1 MDTRVGV
8 LCSAGDVTPGMV
20 KFYINARNVDGWRG
34 NIYFIPGETKF
45 MRHMDREEGSAAVIY
60 LYVTG
65 ILAIVFVWIILN
77 PEVDT
82 FIGIPQLG
90 ILSYSSDLMTS
101 MRFTQTMYD
110 DFLIVFLLL
119 WTVAAYIAAL
129 RARSQAV

>member
-1 MDTRVGV
+1 MSR
-8 LCSAGDVTPGMV
+8 
-20 KFYINARNVDGWRG
+20 
-34 NIYFIPGETKF
+34 
-45 MRHMDREEGSAAVIY
+45 MDRENGSAAVVY

-129 RARSQAV
+129 RARSTAV

>member
-1 MDTRVGV
+1 
-8 LCSAGDVTPGMV
+8 
-20 KFYINARNVDGWRG
+20 
-34 NIYFIPGETKF
+34 
-45 MRHMDREEGSAAVIY
+45 MRRMDREEGSAAVIY
-60 LYVTG
+60 TYVMG
-65 ILAIVFVWIILN
+65 IIGIVFVWIILN

>member
-1 MDTRVGV
+1 M
-8 LCSAGDVTPGMV
+8 AGG
-20 KFYINARNVDGWRG
+20 
-34 NIYFIPGETKF
+34 
-45 MRHMDREEGSAAVIY
+45 MDRENGSAAVVY

>member
-1 MDTRVGV
+1 
-8 LCSAGDVTPGMV
+8 
-20 KFYINARNVDGWRG
+20 
-34 NIYFIPGETKF
+34 

>member
-1 MDTRVGV
+1 MAGGMDQE
-8 LCSAGDVTPGMV
+8 
-20 KFYINARNVDGWRG
+20 N
-34 NIYFIPGETKF
+34 
-45 MRHMDREEGSAAVIY
+45 GSAAVVY

>member
-1 MDTRVGV
+1 
-8 LCSAGDVTPGMV
+8 
-20 KFYINARNVDGWRG
+20 
-34 NIYFIPGETKF
+34 
-45 MRHMDREEGSAAVIY
+45 MDRENGSAAVVY

-65 ILAIVFVWIILN
+65 ILVIVFVWIILN

>member
-1 MDTRVGV
+1 
-8 LCSAGDVTPGMV
+8 
-20 KFYINARNVDGWRG
+20 
-34 NIYFIPGETKF
+34 
-45 MRHMDREEGSAAVIY
+45 MRRMDRENGSAAVVY

>member
-1 MDTRVGV
+1 MSR
-8 LCSAGDVTPGMV
+8 
-20 KFYINARNVDGWRG
+20 
-34 NIYFIPGETKF
+34 
-45 MRHMDREEGSAAVIY
+45 MDRENGSAAVVY

>member
-1 MDTRVGV
+1 
-8 LCSAGDVTPGMV
+8 
-20 KFYINARNVDGWRG
+20 
-34 NIYFIPGETKF
+34 
-45 MRHMDREEGSAAVIY
+45 MDRENGSAAVVY

>member
-1 MDTRVGV
+1 M
-8 LCSAGDVTPGMV
+8 AG
-20 KFYINARNVDGWRG
+20 R
-34 NIYFIPGETKF
+34 
-45 MRHMDREEGSAAVIY
+45 MDRENGSAAVVY

-129 RARSQAV
+129 RARSTAV

>member
-1 MDTRVGV
+1 M
-8 LCSAGDVTPGMV
+8 AGG
-20 KFYINARNVDGWRG
+20 
-34 NIYFIPGETKF
+34 
-45 MRHMDREEGSAAVIY
+45 MDRENGSAAVVY

-110 DFLIVFLLL
+110 DFLIVFLFL

>member
-1 MDTRVGV
+1 M
-8 LCSAGDVTPGMV
+8 AGG
-20 KFYINARNVDGWRG
+20 
-34 NIYFIPGETKF
+34 
-45 MRHMDREEGSAAVIY
+45 MDRENGSAAVVY

-101 MRFTQTMYD
+101 MRFTQTMYH